1 MSPFEWDW
9 WVHWTHDEVFKE
21 ILKASIPILGT
32 ILSILVTW
40 YKARKIDKVAQET
53 REATPPELLRLEKW
67 STILKETE
75 QYPGELKNELDLRSI
90 SDTYNDVLKWAT
102 LESRVGK
109 LGIQDEEIKSKLI
122 YYINKNIEKN
132 KYPRA
137 TWNSSILNFKK
148 VDKTSKLLILYVM
161 VLFIFYSFVD
171 IYRGSYHQVGFNII
185 LLIICFGII
194 WFFRKFVF
202 INPRKQ
208 HIVFRNGYRAF
219 KRIYLSEECVDLL
232 ENPKEYKERNKFEK
246 TGEYKKW
253 KKEMDEKGLNWGSW
267 NYGLNIDWN
276 NDPDAHPIEYYI

>member
-1 MSPFEWDW
+1 MNG

-21 ILKASIPILGT
+21 ILKASIPTLGT

-67 STILKETE
+67 STILKESE

-109 LGIQDEEIKSKLI
+109 LGIQDEEII

-202 INPRKQ
+202 INPRK
-208 HIVFRNGYRAF
+208 
-219 KRIYLSEECVDLL
+219 
-232 ENPKEYKERNKFEK
+232 
-246 TGEYKKW
+246 
-253 KKEMDEKGLNWGSW
+253 
-267 NYGLNIDWN
+267 
-276 NDPDAHPIEYYI
+276 